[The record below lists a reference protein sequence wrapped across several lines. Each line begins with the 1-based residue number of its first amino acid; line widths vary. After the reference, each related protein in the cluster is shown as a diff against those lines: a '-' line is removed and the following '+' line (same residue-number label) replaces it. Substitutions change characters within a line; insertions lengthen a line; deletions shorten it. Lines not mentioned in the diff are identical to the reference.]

1 MVLKQIAAGQI
12 ARAEEDDRRLRSAK
26 LDRWRTEHNEVALC
40 VPADRRSACALSPAP
55 LHPGQH
61 GSEGAAMIPYA
72 IDPSLH
78 ACEPERLLLDD
89 GFSVPR
95 GHGDAPEPAAT
106 DAGASLEQALAAKSD
121 F

>member
-1 MVLKQIAAGQI
+1 
-12 ARAEEDDRRLRSAK
+12 
-26 LDRWRTEHNEVALC
+26 
-40 VPADRRSACALSPAP
+40 
-55 LHPGQH
+55 
-61 GSEGAAMIPYA
+61 MIPYA

-78 ACEPERLLLDD
+78 AREPEQFLLDD

-95 GHGDAPEPAAT
+95 GHGDAPESAAT